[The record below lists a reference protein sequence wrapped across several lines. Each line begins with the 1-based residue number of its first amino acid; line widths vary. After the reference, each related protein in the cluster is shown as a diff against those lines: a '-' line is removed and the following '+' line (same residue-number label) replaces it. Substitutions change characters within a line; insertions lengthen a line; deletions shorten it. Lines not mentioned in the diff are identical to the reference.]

1 MSLFSS
7 LNTANSGL
15 AAAQRAMEVTGQ
27 NVANVNTDGYSRQR
41 VQLQSVG
48 GSAVPAIYSVSNQ
61 VGSGVDSDS
70 VIRIRDAFLEAQ
82 AQSSHAGV
90 ADLTVQSGT
99 LSSIE
104 QAFAEPGDTGIQ
116 SKLTDFWAGFSD
128 IASNATDP
136 GARTQLL
143 QRSQTLA
150 SALHSTMGSLDASW
164 SQSRDSVQTLLTDV
178 NATSSQIAGLNQ
190 SIMSATQAKLPTN
203 ELQDKRDALVL
214 HLAEQI
220 GAKATVMDDG
230 TLNVVVGGTTIVS
243 GNNSIQLALTGA
255 HTAAGATSDPMYV
268 VTTPGNAQVGVGGT
282 ASGQLATMNSIIPGY
297 ETQLNGI
304 AQQLADQV
312 NGVLTG
318 GNAYDLYGQP
328 GVAMF
333 DDGSGGTS
341 TVTAANINVA
351 ITDPKSLAMAS
362 LSPTAAGGTLSGGK
376 WSKVSSDSDVA
387 DQLYQLR
394 LGIPQPDGSYAD
406 GADSTYRKMIVA
418 LGVQS
423 STVTDNLTTRSA
435 ISTQVDASR
444 ESTSGVN
451 IDEEMTNMLQFQH
464 AYSAAGQVVST
475 IQSMMDTLINMVGR

>member
-1 MSLFSS
+1 LFST

-41 VQLQSVG
+41 VELQSVG
-48 GSAVPAIYSVSNQ
+48 GSPVPAMYSVSNQ
-61 VGSGVDSDS
+61 VGSGVDSNT

-82 AQSSHAGV
+82 AQNSHASV
-90 ADLTVQSGT
+90 TDLTVQSNT
-99 LSSIE
+99 LSQVE
-104 QAFAEPGDTGIQ
+104 GAFGEPGTSGIQ
-116 SKLTDFWAGFSD
+116 SKMSNFWAGFGD
-128 IASNATDP
+128 IASNATED

-143 QRSQTLA
+143 ERAQTLA
-150 SALHSTMGSLDASW
+150 SALHSTMGSFDASW

-178 NATSSQIAGLNQ
+178 NATSTQIAGLNQ
-190 SIMSATQAKLPTN
+190 SIMSATQANLPTN

-214 HLAEQI
+214 HLAEQV
-220 GAKATVMDDG
+220 GATATQMDDG
-230 TLNVVVGGTTIVS
+230 TLNVVVGGTAIVS

-255 HTAAGATSDPMYV
+255 HTASDATTDPV
-268 VTTPGNAQVGVGGT
+268 SIVSTPGNAQIRVGGT
-282 ASGQLATMNSIIPGY
+282 AAGQLTTMNSIIPGY
-297 ETQLNGI
+297 ETQLNGV

-318 GNAYDLYGQP
+318 GSAYDLYGKP
-328 GVAMF
+328 GVALL

-341 TVTAANINVA
+341 AVTAANINVA

-362 LSPTAAGGTLSGGK
+362 LSPTGAGGTLNPDGSYT
-376 WSKVSSDSDVA
+376 KVSSDSDVA

-394 LGIPQPDGSYAD
+394 LGVPQADGSYAD

-423 STVTDNLTTRSA
+423 ATVSDNLTTRSV